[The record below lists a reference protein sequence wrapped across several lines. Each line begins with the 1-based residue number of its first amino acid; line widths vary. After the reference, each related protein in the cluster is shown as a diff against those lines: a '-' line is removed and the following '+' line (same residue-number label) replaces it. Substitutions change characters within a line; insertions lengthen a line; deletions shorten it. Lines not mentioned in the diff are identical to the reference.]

1 MRKLLAIIVLSLC
14 LITPSQA
21 EDITDFQ
28 IGGISI
34 GDSLNNF
41 FNEKDIS
48 KAIDESLKDRK
59 YLTKTFYN
67 VNSKI
72 YKALQISYKAND
84 KKRIIVSVVGVKSYP
99 NNINKCK
106 KQMSIIEDELTNMF
120 PSAIKKNWGKYNSTD
135 NKGHYFPITFD
146 LKDGSVAMVSCHD
159 WNSESGIEDNLKV
172 SLFESKYSRYVKS
185 KN

>member
-1 MRKLLAIIVLSLC
+1 MRKLLAIIVLGLC

-84 KKRIIVSVVGVKSYP
+84 KKKIIVSVVGVKSYP
-99 NNINKCK
+99 NNINECK
-106 KQMSIIEDELTNMF
+106 KQMSIIESELTNMF

>member
-1 MRKLLAIIVLSLC
+1 MKKILVIIVLSLY

-21 EDITDFQ
+21 DDITDFE
-28 IGGISI
+28 IDGISI

-41 FNEKDIS
+41 FNEKEIS

-67 VNSKI
+67 INSKI
-72 YKALQISYKAND
+72 YDALQISYEAND
-84 KKRIIVSVVGVKSYP
+84 KKRVIVSVVGVKSYP
-99 NNINKCK
+99 NNINECK
-106 KQMSIIEDELTNMF
+106 KQMSIIESELTNMF
-120 PSAIKKNWGKYNSTD
+120 PSAFKKNWGKYNSTD

-146 LKDGSVAMVSCHD
+146 LNDGSIAMVSCHD

-172 SLFESKYSRYVKS
+172 SLFD
-185 KN
+185 